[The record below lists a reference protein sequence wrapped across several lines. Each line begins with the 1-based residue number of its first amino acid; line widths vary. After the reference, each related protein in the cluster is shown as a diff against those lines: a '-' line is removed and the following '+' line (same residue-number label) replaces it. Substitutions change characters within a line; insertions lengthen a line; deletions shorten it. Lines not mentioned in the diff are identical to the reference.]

1 MASFMTDIS
10 CFKFFL
16 STALK
21 MSGGTS
27 SNAQITK
34 LMKTQRIIWMT
45 YVTGFLTEARLF
57 LEQVLKTIGEIE
69 LAQVHTSF
77 IFNV

>member
-1 MASFMTDIS
+1 
-10 CFKFFL
+10 
-16 STALK
+16 
-21 MSGGTS
+21 
-27 SNAQITK
+27 
-34 LMKTQRIIWMT
+34 MT
-45 YVTGFLTEARLF
+45 YVTGFLTEARLS